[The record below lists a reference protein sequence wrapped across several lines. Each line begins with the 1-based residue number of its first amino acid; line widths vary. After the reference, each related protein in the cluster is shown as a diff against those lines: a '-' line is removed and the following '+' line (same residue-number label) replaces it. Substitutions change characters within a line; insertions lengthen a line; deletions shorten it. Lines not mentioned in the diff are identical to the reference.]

1 MKWREIATYM
11 LLYKIFGQGE
21 IKYFELLSF
30 LRLFYGKRNS
40 RREIK
45 RLLNIGLLERDNDKL
60 RVLDLDYF
68 IKVYVIPYFIRRLKN
83 RIRSIDKKAEVIMEK
98 DTLTIICYNQ
108 ECATYIQS
116 YGKELEYLP
125 FRVFVKVN
133 K

>member
-60 RVLDLDYF
+60 KVLNLDYF
-68 IKVYVIPYFIRRLKN
+68 IKVYVIPYFVRRLKN
-83 RIRSIDKKAEVIMEK
+83 RIRSIDKKAEVIIEK
-98 DTLTIICYNQ
+98 DTLTIICHNR
-108 ECATYIQS
+108 ECVTHIQS
-116 YGKELEYLP
+116 YGKELGYLP
-125 FRVFVKVN
+125 FRVLVKVN